1 LKLATFLADGSER
14 LGLVHSNG
22 RRVFDLAAAAE
33 REGVSNPAFRSML
46 ALIEADEAGAEA
58 AQDTFRKRGSEED
71 LSFGIDS
78 VRLLSPLP
86 QPPQIR
92 DAMSY
97 PLHIQQSLRR
107 GHAMAA
113 LKREGEAASNA
124 ILAKPLDELPSVYRT
139 IPIYYITNRMT
150 VRGHDSTVRWPR
162 YSQLIDYELELAA
175 VTRRSRANIPLAEA
189 HNHIFGYTIFNDF
202 SARDVQGLEME
213 GRLGPSKA
221 KSFDGGNVLGPWIVT
236 ADEIQDA
243 QDLKV
248 EVRVNGQVRSRSD
261 TSGMLFSFEQILAHA
276 SQDETIHSGECFASG
291 TVGNCSGY
299 ELGRYLDDGD
309 VVELE
314 IEKIG
319 VLKNKVER
327 QKA

>member
-1 LKLATFLADGSER
+1 LKLATFLSEGSER
-14 LGLVHSNG
+14 LGLVHSDD
-22 RRVFDLAAAAE
+22 RLIFDLAAAAE
-33 REGVSNPAFRSML
+33 REGASNPAFDSML
-46 ALIEADEAGAEA
+46 ALIEADDAGAEA
-58 AQDTFRKRGSEED
+58 ADYTFRRRGSED
-71 LSFGIDS
+71 NLSVALDS
-78 VRLLSPLP
+78 VHLLSPLP
-86 QPPQIR
+86 RPPQIR

-107 GHAMAA
+107 GQAVAA
-113 LKREGEAASNA
+113 LKRDGEAASNA
-124 ILAKPLDELPSVYRT
+124 LLAKPLDELPPVYRT

-150 VRGHDSTVRWPR
+150 VRGHGSTVRWPR
-162 YSQLIDYELELAA
+162 YSQQMDYELELAA
-175 VTRRSRANIPLAEA
+175 ITRRSRANIPLAEA
-189 HNHIFGYTIFNDF
+189 RNHIFGYTIFNDF
-202 SARDVQGLEME
+202 SARDVQALEME

-236 ADEIQDA
+236 ADEVKDA
-243 QDLKV
+243 QDLRV
-248 EVRVNGQVRSRSD
+248 EVRVNGQLRSRGD

-276 SQDETIHSGECFASG
+276 SQDETIFPGECFASG

-299 ELGRYLDDGD
+299 ELGRYLEDGD

-319 VLKNKVER
+319 ILKNKVER